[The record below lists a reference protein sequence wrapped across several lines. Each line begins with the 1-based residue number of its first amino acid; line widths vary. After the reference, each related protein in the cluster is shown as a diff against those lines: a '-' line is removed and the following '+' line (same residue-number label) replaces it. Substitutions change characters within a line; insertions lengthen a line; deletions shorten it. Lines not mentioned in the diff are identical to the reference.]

1 MAGGAWGCQIFVRG
15 RRRRWRGGGEEDG
28 TDAEGALVAH
38 AFAGHDL
45 CADVEGDA
53 ADGPE
58 GEKSYHLR
66 IVTSPEGG
74 SSVKAARRTC

>member
-1 MAGGAWGCQIFVRG
+1 MSDFCAGTPKTVA
-15 RRRRWRGGGEEDG
+15 GGGEEDG